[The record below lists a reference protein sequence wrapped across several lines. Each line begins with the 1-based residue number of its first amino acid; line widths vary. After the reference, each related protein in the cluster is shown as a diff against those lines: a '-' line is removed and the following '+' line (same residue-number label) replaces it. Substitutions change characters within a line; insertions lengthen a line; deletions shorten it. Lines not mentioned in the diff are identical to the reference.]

1 MVVLPQMGLSW
12 KGKEFGANT
21 FENGWAEY
29 VILLVL
35 ASSLIKRA
43 DLNYGLTS
51 YVSTIELSCK
61 YSPEKLSAIL
71 NFGLSVV

>member
-1 MVVLPQMGLSW
+1 MMKKKKGQKRRNSSLIFKCDGCTSTDGVVLER
-12 KGKEFGANT
+12 KGKFGANT

-35 ASSLIKRA
+35 ASPLIKRA

-51 YVSTIELSCK
+51 YASTH
-61 YSPEKLSAIL
+61 
-71 NFGLSVV
+71 

>member
-1 MVVLPQMGLSW
+1 MVVLPQMGLSR
-12 KGKEFGANT
+12 KGKEFGAST

-35 ASSLIKRA
+35 ASPLIKRA

-51 YVSTIELSCK
+51 YASSVSVCCLLSL
-61 YSPEKLSAIL
+61 EW
-71 NFGLSVV
+71 

>member
-35 ASSLIKRA
+35 ASPLIKRA

-51 YVSTIELSCK
+51 FASTH
-61 YSPEKLSAIL
+61 
-71 NFGLSVV
+71 